1 VIVGAAAVLIA
12 GSATAEEGAG
22 TPGIDMVTKA
32 RQIYI
37 FTLDPNTSASEVNQ
51 LSAAAAR
58 VGGGQQRFTFETYF
72 KGFSIQVSDDGLA
85 RIQEELPELGSFQRA
100 GIYSIA
106 QGRPDN
112 PGGGGGGGGPGGG
125 GGGDTEENGQTI
137 PWGITQT
144 VGMIDENTTN
154 IQDCL
159 DPSLGLTCRRIWVL
173 DTGVDQDHPDLF
185 INVGLSREFI
195 DAGGIRGKNTK
206 DDENG
211 HGTHVAG
218 TAAAIN
224 NSDGVVGVA
233 AGAEVIS
240 VRVLDRLGF
249 GFADE
254 VVQGLNYIWTSTN
267 PAPCANGDVVNIS
280 LGEEKALGGAV
291 DGVVWDMA
299 EDGCLFAI
307 AAGNGNE
314 SANNV
319 SPANVDHDNIFTVS
333 AVDSSG
339 NFASFSNY
347 GNPPV
352 DVAAPGVGI
361 VSLRRKSGTD
371 TKDGTSMS
379 APHVAGL
386 LAVGGSAAVRC
397 EGKAVGDPAEP
408 LDGIVKL
415 GGGECLSLTHTPSP

>member
-1 VIVGAAAVLIA
+1 LIAGSATAEEGIA

-85 RIQEELPELGSFQRA
+85 RIQEELPELGTFERA
-100 GIYSIA
+100 SIYSIA

-159 DPSLGLTCRRIWVL
+159 DPNRATPCRRIWVL
-173 DTGVDQDHPDLF
+173 DTGVDQDHSDLY

-195 DAGGIRGKNTK
+195 DGGGIRGKNTK

-224 NSDGVVGVA
+224 NSEGVVGVA

-240 VRVLDRLGF
+240 VRVLDRNGF

-254 VVQGLNYIWTSTN
+254 VLRGLDYIWTSDQD
-267 PAPCANGDVVNIS
+267 PCGNGDVVNIS
-280 LGEEKALGGAV
+280 LGEEADLGLV
-291 DGVVWDMA
+291 INEWVEDMA
-299 EDGCLFAI
+299 VAGCLFAI
-307 AAGNGNE
+307 AAGNGPE
-314 SANNV
+314 HANNV
-319 SPANVDHDNIFTVS
+319 SQPMLTIPTSSLCRLLTAVEILPPSRTSVIPRWTWQRPASVS
-333 AVDSSG
+333 
-339 NFASFSNY
+339 
-347 GNPPV
+347 
-352 DVAAPGVGI
+352 
-361 VSLRRKSGTD
+361 
-371 TKDGTSMS
+371 
-379 APHVAGL
+379 
-386 LAVGGSAAVRC
+386 
-397 EGKAVGDPAEP
+397 
-408 LDGIVKL
+408 
-415 GGGECLSLTHTPSP
+415 SP